1 MRNLAIIIVLFLWA
15 LLGWKMCS
23 DYNRCC
29 VAEEVVGAAAA
40 AVAPVAPCEEG
51 AICFDNDSCEPRL
64 GERWEEMRDSLINN
78 LSDNQGLLIT
88 GIYNNDESYDGAA
101 QDLGHCRAE
110 EVRALFGGSHQE
122 IIKTAGY
129 VTVGS
134 QVGVVDRYRIETV
147 QMEDES
153 NTLSSPA
160 IGRSAVIYF
169 PYNSTNKLNDSEI
182 EDFLREVARDVKDNG
197 GRVVLEGHTDDKGRA
212 VKNIE
217 LGQRRANV
225 IMDYLLGQGLLRN
238 QINAESKGESS
249 PVTTNA
255 TAVGRAKNRRVELKI
270 IR

>member
-1 MRNLAIIIVLFLWA
+1 
-15 LLGWKMCS
+15 
-23 DYNRCC
+23 
-29 VAEEVVGAAAA
+29 
-40 AVAPVAPCEEG
+40 VAPVAPCEEG

-88 GIYNNDESYDGAA
+88 GIYNNDESYDGSA

-110 EVRALFGGSHQE
+110 AVRAFFDGSNQD

-134 QVGVVDRYRIETV
+134 QVGVTDRYRIEIV
-147 QMEDES
+147 DMPDES
-153 NTLSSPA
+153 NTLSTPT

-169 PYNSTNKLNDSEI
+169 PYNSTNKLNDDEI
-182 EDFLREVARDVKDNG
+182 EDYLRDVARDIKDNG
-197 GRVVLEGHTDDKGRA
+197 GRVVLEGHTDDKGRE

-225 IMDYLLGQGLLRN
+225 IMDYLMGQGLLRS
-238 QINAESKGESS
+238 QISAESKGEST
-249 PVTTNA
+249 PVATNS

>member
-29 VAEEVVGAAAA
+29 KGEEAVKAAPA
-40 AVAPVAPCEEG
+40 AVVSPVSCTEG
-51 AICFDNDSCEPRL
+51 IICFDNNSCEPRL
-64 GERWEEMRDSLINN
+64 GERWDELRDSLLNN
-78 LSDNQGLLIT
+78 LSDKQTLLIT
-88 GIYNNDESYDGAA
+88 GIYNNDESYTGAA
-101 QDLGHCRAE
+101 QDLGHCRAQA
-110 EVRALFGGSHQE
+110 VRDLFGSDHQD
-122 IIKTAGY
+122 IIKTTGY

-134 QVGVVDRYRIETV
+134 EVDVMDRYRIETV
-147 QMEDES
+147 AMMDEAEG
-153 NTLSSPA
+153 LSSPS

-182 EDFLREVARDVKDNG
+182 EDYLKSVAEDIKDNG
-197 GRVVLEGHTDDKGRA
+197 GRVILEGHTDDKGRE

-225 IMDYLLGQGLLRN
+225 IMDYLIGQGLPRS
-238 QINAESKGESS
+238 QISAESKGESS
-249 PVTTNA
+249 PVATNA